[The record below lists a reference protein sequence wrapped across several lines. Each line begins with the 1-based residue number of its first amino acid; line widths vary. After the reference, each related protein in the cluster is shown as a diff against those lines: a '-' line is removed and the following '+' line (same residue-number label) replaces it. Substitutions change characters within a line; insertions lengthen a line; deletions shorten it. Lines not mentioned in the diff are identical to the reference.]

1 MSQKVYTWSQ
11 MYAFLS
17 INLSR
22 WEIQLSENRL
32 TAEKV
37 NRKHEEQ
44 SAVALDARERVES
57 A

>member
-1 MSQKVYTWSQ
+1 MGRQGSMIEK
-11 MYAFLS
+11 
-17 INLSR
+17 
-22 WEIQLSENRL
+22 EIQLSENRL

-44 SAVALDARERVES
+44 PAVTLDARERVES

>member
-1 MSQKVYTWSQ
+1 MTEK
-11 MYAFLS
+11 
-17 INLSR
+17 
-22 WEIQLSENRL
+22 EIQLSENRL

-44 SAVALDARERVES
+44 PAVALDARERVES

>member
-1 MSQKVYTWSQ
+1 MARQGSMTEK
-11 MYAFLS
+11 
-17 INLSR
+17 
-22 WEIQLSENRL
+22 EIQLSENRL

-44 SAVALDARERVES
+44 SAVALDARERVEP